1 MHKRA
6 TPFFLLCV
14 AILATSCSTLKSR
27 RASHRPDI
35 NMAKGQETT
44 DATATLIPDTLPEE
58 NAQQVADSKRIHE
71 IENYSIDEVLKIEEP
86 NTSALYDN
94 SRYDFPITMNSR
106 VEGWID
112 YFTGRGRPHMERYLG
127 RSSRYIP
134 LMKQILKREGLPED
148 LVYLA
153 LIESGFNL
161 QAKSRAKAVGPW
173 QFIKATGRRYG
184 LRVDGWLDERQD
196 PIRSTEAAASYLKDL
211 YLMFESWYLA
221 AAAYNAGEYKIL
233 RSISATKSNN
243 FWTIAQTK
251 HLRRETKDY
260 VPKLIAASIIA
271 KNPEKYGFEDI
282 AYLDP
287 LEYETVPVNFSVSLK
302 KISEL
307 VDAPE
312 DELHELNPHLRRA
325 IVPPNMANYEI
336 RVPVGSRAL
345 VERAVA
351 AMKTGLTVVDN
362 DKEYLVRRGDT
373 LTSVANR
380 YRLRKKDLAAANNLS
395 LKEKLEPGSS
405 LIIPSGA
412 KAAVYEA
419 PRVVSGGGTTHTV
432 RSGESLWSIAE
443 QYDVR
448 VGDLFEWND
457 LENGKIFPGKK
468 LVVHAKAQGPEA
480 PAAGPALASVKR
492 VPQSTAPVT
501 STISGPADPAGFVDH
516 TVKNGET
523 LWSIAEKYSVSVRQI
538 YRWNALR
545 RSRINP
551 GDTLKI
557 KAERG
562 SRANT
567 GRQRS
572 RNA

>member
-1 MHKRA
+1 MKRLGA
-6 TPFFLLCV
+6 IMAFRIIPAFWVCAALC
-14 AILATSCSTLKSR
+14 LCSCGTLKTR
-27 RASHRPDI
+27 RNTSAAPLP
-35 NMAKGQETT
+35 E
-44 DATATLIPDTLPEE
+44 TLPEE
-58 NAQQVADSKRIHE
+58 YSYSTEESKRAHD
-71 IENYSIDEVLKIEEP
+71 IENYSIDEVLKVEEP

-94 SRYDFPITMNSR
+94 SRYDFPITMNAR

-112 YFTGRGRPHMERYLG
+112 YFTGRGRQHMERYLA

-161 QAKSRAKAVGPW
+161 RAKSHARAVGAW
-173 QFIKATGRRYG
+173 QFIRGTGRRYG
-184 LRVDGWLDERQD
+184 LRIDGWMDERQD

-233 RSISATKSNN
+233 RSIQATKSNN
-243 FWTIAQTK
+243 FWTIAQTN

-260 VPKLIAASIIA
+260 VPKLIAAAIIA

-287 LEYETVPVNFSVSLK
+287 LEFETVPVSFSVSLK
-302 KISEL
+302 KIAAL

-312 DELHELNPHLRRA
+312 EELLELNPQLRRST
-325 IVPPNMANYEI
+325 VPPNMANYEI
-336 RVPVGSRAL
+336 RVPVGSRVL
-345 VERAVA
+345 VERALAGMKGTMVA
-351 AMKTGLTVVDN
+351 SQIEREHRVS
-362 DKEYLVRRGDT
+362 RGET
-373 LTSVANR
+373 LSMIAHKYRVSKREIAN
-380 YRLRKKDLAAANNLS
+380 ANGLS
-395 LKEKLEPGSS
+395 LREKLEPGSMV
-405 LIIPSGA
+405 IVPSNA
-412 KAAVYEA
+412 KPVVYEQA
-419 PRVVSGGGTTHTV
+419 KSGTTIHTV

-443 QYDVR
+443 QYDVT

-457 LENGKIFPGKK
+457 LENGRIHPGKK
-468 LVVHAKAQGPEA
+468 LVVQSKAGVGPQA
-480 PAAGPALASVKR
+480 PVDRAVVASIKRQPQSAPSSVTAGPADS
-492 VPQSTAPVT
+492 
-501 STISGPADPAGFVDH
+501 AGFVDH
-516 TVKNGET
+516 TVKSGET

-538 YRWNALR
+538 YRWNSLR

-557 KAERG
+557 KTERG
-562 SRANT
+562 SRAD
-567 GRQRS
+567 QSADARS

>member
-1 MHKRA
+1 MQTNQTCRV
-6 TPFFLLCV
+6 FV
-14 AILATSCSTLKSR
+14 AILAITLSSCSTLKSR
-27 RASHRPDI
+27 RAHH
-35 NMAKGQETT
+35 
-44 DATATLIPDTLPEE
+44 TLQPHTSEE
-58 NAQQVADSKRIHE
+58 VADGSTPEDFEVAAAEDGNNSDARRAHE
-71 IENYSIDEVLKIEEP
+71 IENYSIGEVLRVEEP

-134 LMKQILKREGLPED
+134 LMKQILKREGMPED

-161 QAKSRAKAVGPW
+161 RAKSRAKAVGPW

-196 PIRSTEAAASYLKDL
+196 PVRSTEAAASYLKDL

-233 RSISATKSNN
+233 RSIGATKSNN
-243 FWTIAQTK
+243 FWTIAQTS

-260 VPKLIAASIIA
+260 VPKLIAAAIIA
-271 KNPEKYGFEDI
+271 KNPEKYGFDGI
-282 AYLDP
+282 SYLEP
-287 LEYETVPVNFSVSLK
+287 LEYETVPVRFSVSLK

-312 DELHELNPHLRRA
+312 EEIHDLNPHLRRA
-325 IVPPNMANYEI
+325 VVPPGVGTFEL

-351 AMKTGLTVVDN
+351 TMNTDLTNGDST
-362 DKEYLVRRGDT
+362 KEYTVRRGDN
-373 LTSVANR
+373 LNSIA
-380 YRLRKKDLAAANNLS
+380 RKFGVKKNELASINNLG
-395 LKEKLEPGSS
+395 LKEKLEPGTTVLLPRAAKSVSVASNSPSS
-405 LIIPSGA
+405 PSGTA
-412 KAAVYEA
+412 SSASA
-419 PRVVSGGGTTHTV
+419 SQHTV
-432 RSGESLWSIAE
+432 RAGESLWSIAE
-443 QYDVR
+443 QYDVTI
-448 VGDLFEWND
+448 GDLFEWND
-457 LENGKIFPGKK
+457 LENARIFPGKK
-468 LVVHAKAQGPEA
+468 LEIHSK
-480 PAAGPALASVKR
+480 ALAQATPPSPKTR
-492 VPQSTAPVT
+492 VVQSTPTA
-501 STISGPADPAGFVDH
+501 SGPADNDGFIEHRVQ
-516 TVKNGET
+516 NGET
-523 LWSIAEKYSVSVRQI
+523 VWSIAEKYNVSVRQI
-538 YRWNALR
+538 YRWNGLR
-545 RSRINP
+545 RSRINV
-551 GDTLKI
+551 GDALKV

-562 SRANT
+562 SRAN
-567 GRQRS
+567 QLNKARS

>member
-1 MHKRA
+1 MKVAKSDSPSKEGSPTEIAESASPEAELTESKRA
-6 TPFFLLCV
+6 
-14 AILATSCSTLKSR
+14 
-27 RASHRPDI
+27 H
-35 NMAKGQETT
+35 Q
-44 DATATLIPDTLPEE
+44 
-58 NAQQVADSKRIHE
+58 
-71 IENYSIDEVLKIEEP
+71 IENYSIDEVLKVEEP

-161 QAKSRAKAVGPW
+161 RAKSRARAVGPW
-173 QFIKATGRRYG
+173 QFIRGTGKRYG
-184 LRVDGWLDERQD
+184 LRIDGWLDERQD
-196 PIRSTEAAASYLKDL
+196 PVRSTEAAASYLKDL

-221 AAAYNAGEYKIL
+221 AAAYNAGEYKIM
-233 RSISATKSNN
+233 RSISATKTNN
-243 FWTIAQTK
+243 FWNIAQTS

-271 KNPEKYGFEDI
+271 KNPEKYGFEEI

-302 KISEL
+302 KIAEL
-307 VDAPE
+307 VDAPVEELE
-312 DELHELNPHLRRA
+312 DLNPQLRRGV
-325 IVPPNMANYEI
+325 VPPQMANYEI

-351 AMKTGLTVVDN
+351 AMKGNLSVAQLDR
-362 DKEYLVRRGDT
+362 EYEIRRGDT
-373 LTSVANR
+373 LTTVAR
-380 YRLRKKDLAAANNLS
+380 RHRISKADLAAANGMGATS
-395 LKEKLEPGSS
+395 REKLEPGSTL
-405 LIIPSGA
+405 LIPKNA
-412 KAAVYEA
+412 KQVAEVQTPKGSSTEHI
-419 PRVVSGGGTTHTV
+419 VQ
-432 RSGESLWSIAE
+432 SGESLWSIAE
-443 QYDVR
+443 QYNVTI
-448 VGDLFEWND
+448 GDLFEWND
-457 LENGKIFPGKK
+457 LDNAKIFPGRKIA
-468 LVVHAKAQGPEA
+468 VHAKNGAEA
-480 PAAGPALASVKR
+480 AVQKVR
-492 VPQSTAPVT
+492 TPQSVV
-501 STISGPADPAGFVDH
+501 SGPADSGGFVDH
-516 TVKNGET
+516 RVQSGET
-523 LWSIAEKYSVSVRQI
+523 VWSIAEKYSVSVRQI
-538 YRWNALR
+538 YRWNAMR

-562 SRANT
+562 SRAK
-567 GRQRS
+567 QISKSRS

>member
-1 MHKRA
+1 MPNPSRVISYLLVA
-6 TPFFLLCV
+6 SVFL
-14 AILATSCSTLKSR
+14 TSCSGLKSR
-27 RASHRPDI
+27 RNSHRPDLA
-35 NMAKGQETT
+35 MAKNAPTFETT
-44 DATATLIPDTLPEE
+44 ATGIPDTLPEE
-58 NAQQVADSKRIHE
+58 EARMAADSKRVHE

-112 YFTGRGRPHMERYLG
+112 YFTGRGRHHMERYLG

-161 QAKSRAKAVGPW
+161 RAKSRAKAVGPW
-173 QFIKATGRRYG
+173 QFIKGTGRRYG
-184 LRVDGWLDERQD
+184 LRIDGWLDERQD

-233 RSISATKSNN
+233 RSIQATKSNN
-243 FWTIAQTK
+243 FWTIAQTR

-260 VPKLIAASIIA
+260 VPKLIAAAIIA
-271 KNPEKYGFEDI
+271 KNPEKHGFEDI

-312 DELHELNPHLRRA
+312 DELHDLNPQLRRA
-325 IVPPNMANYEI
+325 IVPPNMAAYEI

-351 AMKTGLTVVDN
+351 AMKTNLSTAT
-362 DKEYLVRRGDT
+362 DKEYAVHRGDT
-373 LTSVANR
+373 LTMIARKLRV
-380 YRLRKKDLAAANNLS
+380 RKKDLAAANNLG

-405 LIIPSGA
+405 LIIPNGA
-412 KAAVYEA
+412 KTVALEET
-419 PRVVSGGGTTHTV
+419 RSGTTHTV

-443 QYDVR
+443 QYDVT
-448 VGDLFEWND
+448 VGELFELND
-457 LENGKIFPGKK
+457 LENARIFPGKK
-468 LVVHAKAQGPEA
+468 IVIPAKGV
-480 PAAGPALASVKR
+480 AGP
-492 VPQSTAPVT
+492 
-501 STISGPADPAGFVDH
+501 SGPAPTVATTKRTPQSVPAAEQGFVQH
-516 TVKNGET
+516 EVRNGET

-538 YRWNALR
+538 YRWNSLS

-562 SRANT
+562 SRANHP
-567 GRQRS
+567 GRARS